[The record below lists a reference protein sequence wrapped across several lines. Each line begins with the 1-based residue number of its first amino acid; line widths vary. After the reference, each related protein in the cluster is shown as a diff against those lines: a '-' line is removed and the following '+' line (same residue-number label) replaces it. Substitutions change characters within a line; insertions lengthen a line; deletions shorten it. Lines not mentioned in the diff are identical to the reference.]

1 MKKTK
6 KLTDRLIEELE
17 RTPLVQIA
25 CEKHGIS
32 RNTFYRWLKEDN
44 DFMVR
49 VSEAMSLGTGVV
61 HDVAVSNVL
70 NGIKSKDVV
79 YTKYWLSHRHPEF
92 RRPFIHREDLDDP
105 LQHKRLLDSEAQLL
119 KTKNEIKEAKSRLY
133 DEKVKEAEIRMRKF
147 QDKWF
152 VKKE

>member
-6 KLTDRLIEELE
+6 KLTDKLIEELE

-32 RNTFYRWLKEDN
+32 RNTFYRWMKEDG
-44 DFMVR
+44 DFMER

-70 NGIKSKDVV
+70 NGIKSKDVI
-79 YTKYWLSHRHPEF
+79 YTKYWLSHRHPDF
-92 RRPFIHREDLDDP
+92 RRPFVHREDIDDP
-105 LQHKRLLDSEAQLL
+105 LQHKRHLDSEAQLL
-119 KTKNEIKEAKSRLY
+119 KLRNEIKDAESRLY
-133 DEKVKEAEIRMRKF
+133 DEKIKEGEIRLKKF

-152 VKKE
+152 KKKK